1 MTSGETG
8 VTEPVE
14 EASKARE
21 ELSAHLAAFPKE
33 RLVEEVLS
41 MWHELGEVERELAM
55 ARQRARALDGE
66 LTQTRS
72 KSGGRVDL
80 AELEERFHVAEARR
94 GQLETMLVNERAR
107 RRDLEEVVGEGR
119 IDELRRE
126 NAALIRREE
135 EHLLL
140 ILDMETKID
149 QLLTVVA
156 EMENGGL
163 NDGR

>member
-1 MTSGETG
+1 MSNGEAG
-8 VTEPVE
+8 VTEPVG
-14 EASKARE
+14 EASMERE
-21 ELSAHLAAFPKE
+21 KLSTHLATFPKE
-33 RLVEEVLS
+33 RLVEEILS

-55 ARQRARALDGE
+55 ARQRARSLDGE

-72 KSGGRVDL
+72 KSGGRADL

-94 GQLETMLVNERAR
+94 GQLETMLVNERER

-149 QLLTVVA
+149 QLMEIVA
-156 EMENGGL
+156 ELGKQG
-163 NDGR
+163 D

>member
-1 MTSGETG
+1 MSNGEAG

-14 EASKARE
+14 EASMERE
-21 ELSAHLAAFPKE
+21 KLSTHLATFPKE
-33 RLVEEVLS
+33 RLVEEILS

-55 ARQRARALDGE
+55 ARQRARSLDGE

-72 KSGGRVDL
+72 KSGGRADL

-94 GQLETMLVNERAR
+94 GQLETMLVNERER

-140 ILDMETKID
+140 ILDMETKIG
-149 QLLTVVA
+149 QLMEIIA
-156 EMENGGL
+156 ELQN
-163 NDGR
+163 NA

>member
-1 MTSGETG
+1 MSNGEAG
-8 VTEPVE
+8 VAEPVE
-14 EASKARE
+14 EASMERE
-21 ELSAHLAAFPKE
+21 KLSTHLATFPKE
-33 RLVEEVLS
+33 RLVEEILS

-55 ARQRARALDGE
+55 ARQRARSLDGE

-72 KSGGRVDL
+72 KSGGRADL

-94 GQLETMLVNERAR
+94 GQLETMLVNERER

-140 ILDMETKID
+140 ILDMETKIG
-149 QLLTVVA
+149 QLMEIIA
-156 EMENGGL
+156 ELQN
-163 NDGR
+163 NA